1 MPPPAP
7 PQPPQ
12 PSRPGTPS
20 PSRRRTS
27 PRRPGPARNARRD
40 GTGPPSDL
48 YVDYPRNPQPFPFWT
63 AEVAIPANSPDVR
76 PRPGQPGN
84 HQPAGGCRWCARRHQ
99 RRLLRP
105 GPKGRPPRRATTRQ
119 GRQGAQLA
127 LDGVNRVPGL
137 IRNCGG
143 TGDAPSVLRHD
154 CTCTDPD
161 EVIAFT
167 EDFGSATPSGR
178 GLEVVLDNQGTV
190 TAVNAPG
197 ARP

>member
-1 MPPPAP
+1 M
-7 PQPPQ
+7 
-12 PSRPGTPS
+12 
-20 PSRRRTS
+20 
-27 PRRPGPARNARRD
+27 
-40 GTGPPSDL
+40 
-48 YVDYPRNPQPFPFWT
+48 
-63 AEVAIPANSPDVR
+63 AIPANSPDVR

-84 HQPAGGCRWCARRHQ
+84 HQPAVGCRWCARRHQ

-105 GPKGRPPRRATTRQ
+105 GPKGRRPPGEQRRGKAAK
-119 GRQGAQLA
+119 GARLA
-127 LDGVNRVPGL
+127 LDGINRVPGR

-143 TGDAPSVLRHD
+143 TADAPTVLGHD
-154 CTCTDPD
+154 YTCTDPD

-178 GLEVVLDNQGTV
+178 GLEVVLDSQGTV